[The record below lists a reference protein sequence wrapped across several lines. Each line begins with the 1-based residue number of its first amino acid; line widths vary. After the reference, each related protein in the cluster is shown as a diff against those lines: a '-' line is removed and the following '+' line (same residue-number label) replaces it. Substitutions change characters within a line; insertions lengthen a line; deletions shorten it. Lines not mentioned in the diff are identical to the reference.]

1 MSDPQKVPKLQD
13 LAPVL
18 EALSADLLHRRAWEY
33 YNGDSLDQSIEPFR
47 QAVDLARRQGD
58 VATETDQ
65 RFWLGTALHGCGRLL
80 EAVEAMAPTLDQAN
94 FVGSRVLQ
102 NRLLTRYVLVCVDI
116 PLPLDYLEPAFD
128 QVEQLI
134 RSWGWQDKDSRL
146 AFARGRLA
154 LYRGHADQA
163 LRWSR
168 LAMDRRRVD
177 PSNYAPHT
185 YLHLFLRACVL
196 AGRVDLLKEVM
207 DSGETFE
214 HHNFRSTRLIVL
226 RSVQAEVAR
235 LEGDLDQALEHS
247 RVAEQV
253 GWLNQDLIYRQIA
266 FVTRLRTV
274 LAAGL
279 TDQAKPMLLD
289 LLRRRHGENRHDA
302 FEARLLLGDYHLA
315 EARRLLPDGTAAEVA
330 RHRDAAAGAYAAAR
344 RVGLPVDAR
353 LKCHGKRK
361 LVNGRLKEVQDF

>member
-1 MSDPQKVPKLQD
+1 MSDPQKAPKLQD

-18 EALSADLLHRRAWEY
+18 ESLGEDLLHRRAWDY
-33 YNGDSLDQSIEPFR
+33 YNGDSLDLSIEPFR
-47 QAVDLARRQGD
+47 QAVELAARRGD
-58 VATETDQ
+58 VGVETDQ

-80 EAVEAMAPTLDQAN
+80 EAVEAMAPTLDEAK
-94 FVGSRVLQ
+94 FVGGRTLQ

-116 PLPLDYLEPAFD
+116 PLPLDYLEPAFA

-134 RSWGWQDKDSRL
+134 RSWGWQDKESRL

-163 LRWSR
+163 LHWSQ
-168 LAMDRRRVD
+168 LAMGRRRID

-247 RVAEQV
+247 RVAEQA

-274 LAAGL
+274 LAAGQ
-279 TDQAKPMLLD
+279 TEMAKPILRD
-289 LLRRRHGENRHDA
+289 LLRRRHGENLHDG
-302 FEARLLLGDYHLA
+302 FESRLLLGDYHLA
-315 EARRLLPDGTAAEVA
+315 EARRLRCVGTAAEVT
-330 RHRDAAAGAYAAAR
+330 RHREAAARIYAGAR
-344 RVGLPVDAR
+344 RVGLVVDAR
-353 LKCHGKRK
+353 LKCHGKRN